1 MKKLLLPATLI
12 SIVGASLTAT
22 PAKAERRYLTPSGLP
37 EAVFVNTTNEDAAEK
52 LAAICAK
59 VGWMVTREMMAVKCE
74 VKMNLLAQALTNA
87 LTAPRYATSVREFV
101 YFSLNQ
107 DGRQTRVQA
116 RNFQSHTT
124 AFGQYNEVTVG
135 TDDSFNMLM
144 DLMQGAGAV
153 LPIGTSFGNTTWWG
167 IVWKETEASVSGKKT
182 KLVQITSVTPDSPA
196 EKAGVKTGD
205 MLISVNGRPCKDT
218 NSCIKAG
225 KKLKIGEDT
234 RFEILRDN
242 QNISII
248 FLGVPKPPI
257 SELAGCNGICHTPP
271 DKKQIPTNGQSLSD
285 EIEKLN
291 LLFKSGALSKEEFEA
306 AKARVIGGGKN

>member
-1 MKKLLLPATLI
+1 MKKLLLTAALI
-12 SIVGASLTAT
+12 ALVGAPLTAT
-22 PAKAERRYLTPSGLP
+22 PANAERWYITPSGLP
-37 EAVFVNTTNEDAAEK
+37 EAVFVNTAHDEAAEK

-59 VGWMVTREMMAVKCE
+59 VGWMATREMMAVKCE

-135 TDDSFNMLM
+135 TDDSFNTLM

-167 IVWKETEASVSGKKT
+167 IVWKEAEASISGKNT
-182 KLVQITSVTPDSPA
+182 KLVQITSVTPNSPA
-196 EKAGVKTGD
+196 EKAGVKIND
-205 MLISVNGRPCKDT
+205 MLISVNNRPCKDT
-218 NSCIKAG
+218 TSCLKAS
-225 KKLKIGEDT
+225 KKVKIGDNT
-234 RFEILRDN
+234 KFDILRDN
-242 QNISII
+242 QILSIN

-257 SELAGCNGICHTPP
+257 NELAGCNDICHTPP
-271 DKKQIPTNGQSLSD
+271 SKNQSPSSEKSLSD

-291 LLFKSGALSKEEFEA
+291 SLFKSGALSKEEFEA
-306 AKARVIGGGKN
+306 AKARVIGGGKD